1 MLLFEQWKLAC
12 YIIVFMP
19 FTCTRQH
26 PEHLTKFLA
35 NRCFNLKKSY
45 QHTSSLFLKILL
57 YIFIVHANSFYLQWD
72 ANAKISFAQ
81 MTYLVIICR
90 PKNISTSNLKIVL
103 KFIGCKIFFWT
114 TIYHLFVW
122 AKIYTL
128 DKSVKCLYLLIS
140 FLGTSSPTQHISM
153 IFN

>member
-12 YIIVFMP
+12 YIIVFIP

-26 PEHLTKFLA
+26 PEHLTKFLV
-35 NRCFNLKKSY
+35 NRCFYLKKSY

-57 YIFIVHANSFYLQWD
+57 YIFIVHANSFYLQRD

-90 PKNISTSNLKIVL
+90 PKNISTSYLKIVL

-114 TIYHLFVW
+114 TIWPNITYLFGRKYILW
-122 AKIYTL
+122 IRA
-128 DKSVKCLYLLIS
+128 
-140 FLGTSSPTQHISM
+140 
-153 IFN
+153 